1 MELTLTTTLTPEQ
14 ALSLREGMRHRA
26 AYYGWPVTREG
37 EGEALTVALAWWCAW
52 WRDRRRQADVRG
64 ADMETG
70 ELFAAPVCIGHTNT
84 DDVRAD
90 GGAACD
96 PGRGSSSVR
105 PPFAA
110 TCRFYAAPHNA
121 EIPGRAA
128 GEGGR
133 EMKR

>member
-37 EGEALTVALAWWCAW
+37 EGESLTVALAWWCAW
-52 WRDRRRQADVRG
+52 WRDRRRQANVRG

-90 GGAACD
+90 GGRRVT
-96 PGRGSSSVR
+96 PGEARHPSAR
-105 PPFAA
+105 PLL
-110 TCRFYAAPHNA
+110 RLPHFTRRRITPRYRA
-121 EIPGRAA
+121 ERPA
-128 GEGGR
+128 
-133 EMKR
+133 

>member
-1 MELTLTTTLTPEQ
+1 MDLTLTTTLTPEQ

-37 EGEALTVALAWWCAW
+37 EGEALTLALAWWCAW

-110 TCRFYAAPHNA
+110 TSPFYAAPHNA

-128 GEGGR
+128 GIGGR